1 MNFWFC
7 PKDGG
12 CRVPKERWGYGVGTR
27 HDQFLVLSERWW
39 MPCPKRAMGVWCRDT
54 ARSIFGFVRKM
65 VDAVSLHIDGGAIKD
80 GRGRDKARSIFGFV
94 RKMVDAV
101 SQKSDG
107 GMV

>member
-1 MNFWFC
+1 
-7 PKDGG
+7 
-12 CRVPKERWGYGVGTR
+12 
-27 HDQFLVLSERWW
+27 
-39 MPCPKRAMGVWCRDT
+39 DT

-101 SQKSDG
+101 SLHIDG
-107 GMV
+107 GVIFVGFLGNL